1 METRVE
7 AELELGLVWS
17 RYQHTEEHGN
27 EGGGGQQLV
36 QHPEVDGLDL
46 VLQLPVV
53 IVHQPLED
61 RLLGLEIAVE
71 SERLTVTEVDESWEG
86 LDAVPEHG
94 GLSTKSTLSLKP
106 FRQGW
111 IFELD
116 HLYAEHVTLVVNVL
130 QFSDH
135 LVTGPAVLFI

>member
-46 VLQLPVV
+46 VLQLPVLV
-53 IVHQPLED
+53 VNEPLQHGLL
-61 RLLGLEIAVE
+61 RLQVPVKG
-71 SERLTVTEVDESWEG
+71 ERLAVAEIDQSWEG
-86 LDAVPEHG
+86 FDAVPRNDQN
-94 GLSTKSTLSLKP
+94 LTIRRVS
-106 FRQGW
+106 
-111 IFELD
+111 
-116 HLYAEHVTLVVNVL
+116 
-130 QFSDH
+130 
-135 LVTGPAVLFI
+135 

>member
-1 METRVE
+1 MVE
-7 AELELGLVWS
+7 AELKLFLDWS
-17 RYQHTEEHGN
+17 KYQHTEEHGN
-27 EGGGGQQLV
+27 ERRGGEQLV

-71 SERLTVTEVDESWEG
+71 SERLTVPEVDESWEG
-86 LDAVPEHG
+86 FDAVPEHG
-94 GLSTKSTLSLKP
+94 GLSTKSTLFVKP
-106 FRQGW
+106 FRQRW

-130 QFSDH
+130 QLGDH